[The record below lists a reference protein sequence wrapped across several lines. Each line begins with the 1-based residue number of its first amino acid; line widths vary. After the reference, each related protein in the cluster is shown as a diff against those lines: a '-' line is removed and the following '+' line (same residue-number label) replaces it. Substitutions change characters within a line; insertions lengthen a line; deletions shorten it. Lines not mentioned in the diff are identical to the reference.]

1 MLKEY
6 LLDNSKWNEFLNYK
20 LSKDFV
26 PKKEKEIFEDF
37 IINKKYEAVCAG
49 ILDGT
54 YSFSTPKKHLI
65 SKGHSRKKRAVY
77 TFSNDEMLV
86 LKYISYLL
94 YEYDDLFSPNLYS
107 FRNSRGVKNAIRNI
121 SNIKTIHKMYGYK
134 VDISNY
140 FNSIDIDI
148 LLDNLKT
155 DIKDEMLFSLFESI
169 LKNDSVIYNDEIIH
183 EKKGVMAGTP
193 ISAFLA
199 NYYIKEID
207 EFFWNQKLVYCRYA
221 DDIILFCQNKDE
233 LISFKQKLLA
243 YFDKYNLS
251 INSDKEYFFEPDDK
265 WEFLGFSFYENKI
278 DLSDNTI
285 RKIKGKIR
293 RSARGIRRWMI
304 KKDASY
310 QVALKAMNRKY
321 NRKFFG
327 KQDKEELSWKYW
339 FFPTI
344 NTSDSLKI
352 IDNYMQEQERYL
364 VTGKHNKRNYKIV
377 PYELLKE
384 CNYRSLVHEYYKD
397 LSLDMKD

>member
-37 IINKKYEAVCAG
+37 IRNKKYEAICAG

-65 SKGHSRKKRAVY
+65 SKGHSGKKRAVY
-77 TFSNDEMLV
+77 TFSDDEMLV

-94 YEYDDLFSPNLYS
+94 YEYDSLFSPNLYS

-148 LLDNLKT
+148 LLNNLKT
-155 DIKDEMLFSLFESI
+155 DIKDEMLFSLFENI
-169 LKNDSVIYNDEIIH
+169 LKNDSVVYNDEIIH

-233 LISFKQKLLA
+233 LITFQQKLLA

-265 WEFLGFSFYENKI
+265 WEFLGFSFCGNKI

-304 KKDASY
+304 KKEASY

-344 NTSDSLKI
+344 NTSESLRI
-352 IDNYMQEQERYL
+352 IDNYLQEQERYL
-364 VTGKHNKRNYKIV
+364 ATGKHNKRNYKIV

-397 LSLDMKD
+397 LSLNMKD